1 MDRSIYAAIAPVTLL
16 WCPVPKEL
24 QSEQSVGLIPAEKC
38 QVPHSHGRCSYFA
51 AQENSAED
59 TCAINTSSSSSSLG
73 LHSKLLA
80 WLPGAGVLGMEV
92 RDPGDPPHNQA
103 KFEALPLLGSDQGTG
118 PSSEQMGRGRAE
130 SEKIVAGQAE
140 QKHGCGEVSDLS
152 DLCLCH

>member
-1 MDRSIYAAIAPVTLL
+1 MS
-16 WCPVPKEL
+16 
-24 QSEQSVGLIPAEKC
+24 
-38 QVPHSHGRCSYFA
+38 HSHGRCSDLA

-80 WLPGAGVLGMEV
+80 GAPWLPGAGVLGMEV
-92 RDPGDPPHNQA
+92 WDPRDPPHNQA

-118 PSSEQMGRGRAE
+118 PSSEQMGCGRAE
-130 SEKIVAGQAE
+130 SKNILADQAE

-152 DLCLCH
+152 NLCLYHLGMILFSTSGVCKS